1 MSIFHFFDHHREE
14 NVIYQKSFNLARH
27 TQPYYL
33 ELIDEF
39 FPQRIVKW

>member
-1 MSIFHFFDHHREE
+1 MAAILNFSTLKVT
-14 NVIYQKSFNLARH
+14 NVEIL

-39 FPQRIVKW
+39 FPQKVLRW